1 MRRSVPGQLTL
12 ALADNVPDDTTDG
25 TGETVS
31 RRGVSP
37 KRAAL
42 LQRAKDKRRDQTG
55 TEGDLL
61 ERIADE
67 GNLARALLSVVRNKG
82 AAGIDG
88 QTVDDAEEQSEALLA
103 DLHQALLSERYRPQ
117 PVRRVTVP
125 KPDGGGDRNLGV
137 PTVRDRVVQQA
148 MLQILEPLFDPGFHE
163 ASCGFRKGRGV
174 QQAVSQTCTH
184 LEAGYRVMVDLD
196 LSKFFDR
203 VHHQRLLARIE
214 TKVAD
219 RRVLRL
225 IRMMLKAK
233 VAMSDGVH
241 VANEQGTP
249 QGGPLSPLLSNI
261 VLDEL
266 DWELARRGLRH
277 VRYAD
282 DFLVFVRSQRAGA
295 RVMASLRRFVER
307 RLRLKINDGK
317 SGVIQPDQAS
327 FLGFRFECDDQ
338 RGIAVWPS
346 KKSYQRISR
355 KIRELIPR
363 NWGNSLEAVFA
374 RANPYLRGWM
384 AHFRLCTEEAN
395 ERAFHALDAHCRR
408 RLRAIIVR
416 QKKRRR
422 YLRRHLLKRG
432 VSWRAATGAAYRCRG
447 AWRASNHPGMTRGY
461 PNAWFKP
468 RLASL
473 KERWKE
479 LNPKPLGP
487 SEQIQLALL

>member
-1 MRRSVPGQLTL
+1 VRRSVPGQLTL
-12 ALADNVPDDTTDG
+12 ALADNVPDGTTDG
-25 TGETVS
+25 TSETVS

-61 ERIADE
+61 ERIAEE
-67 GNLARALLSVVRNKG
+67 GNLFRALLSVVRNKG

-88 QTVDDAEEQSEALLA
+88 QTVDDAEEQSEALVA

-137 PTVRDRVVQQA
+137 PTVRDRIVQQA
-148 MLQILEPLFDPGFHE
+148 MLHILEPLFDPGFHE

-184 LEAGYRVMVDLD
+184 LEAGYRVVVDLD

-233 VAMSDGVH
+233 VALSDGVH
-241 VANEQGTP
+241 IANEQGTP

-266 DWELARRGLRH
+266 DWELVRRGLRH

-295 RVMASLRRFVER
+295 RVMASLRRFIER

-327 FLGFRFECDDQ
+327 FLGFRFECDDD

-363 NWGNSLEAVFA
+363 NWGNSLEAAFA
-374 RANPYLRGWM
+374 QANLYLRGWM
-384 AHFRLCTEEAN
+384 AHFRLCTEEA
-395 ERAFHALDAHCRR
+395 EWAFNALDAHCRR

-416 QKKRRR
+416 HKKRPR

-432 VSWRAATGAAYRCRG
+432 VSWRAATGAAYRCQG

-468 RLASL
+468 RLVSL

-487 SEQIQLALL
+487 NEQTQLTLL

>member
-1 MRRSVPGQLTL
+1 L

>member
-1 MRRSVPGQLTL
+1 VRRPVPGQLTL
-12 ALADNVPDDTTDG
+12 ALADSVPDETSDG
-25 TGETVS
+25 RGETVP
-31 RRGVSP
+31 RRGVSSE
-37 KRAAL
+37 RAAL
-42 LQRAKDKRRDQTG
+42 LQRAKIKGRDQTG

-88 QTVDDAEEQSEALLA
+88 QTVDDAEEQSEALVA

-137 PTVRDRVVQQA
+137 PTVRDRIVQQA
-148 MLQILEPLFDPGFHE
+148 MLHVLEPLFDPGFHE

-184 LEAGYRVMVDLD
+184 LEAGYRVVVDLD

-214 TKVAD
+214 AKVAD
-219 RRVLRL
+219 RRILRL

-233 VAMSDGVH
+233 VALSDGVH
-241 VANEQGTP
+241 IANEQGTP

-261 VLDEL
+261 VLEEL

-295 RVMASLRRFVER
+295 RVMASLRCFIER
-307 RLRLKINDGK
+307 RLRLKINDSK

-327 FLGFRFECDDQ
+327 FLGFRFDCDDD

-355 KIRELIPR
+355 KIRELVPR

-374 RANPYLRGWM
+374 QANLYLRGWM
-384 AHFRLCTEEAN
+384 AHFRLCTEEA
-395 ERAFHALDAHCRR
+395 ERAFHTLDAHCRR

-447 AWRASNHPGMTRGY
+447 AWRASNHPGMVRGY

-473 KERWKE
+473 KQRWKE

-487 SEQIQLALL
+487 NEREQLVLL

>member
-12 ALADNVPDDTTDG
+12 ALADNAPNDTTDG
-25 TGETVS
+25 TSETVS

-37 KRAAL
+37 KRADL

-61 ERIADE
+61 ERIADD

-88 QTVDDAEEQSEALLA
+88 QTVEEAEEQSEALLA
-103 DLHQALLSERYRPQ
+103 NLHQALLSERYRPQ

-184 LEAGYRVMVDLD
+184 LEAGYRVVVDLD

-233 VAMSDGVH
+233 VVMGDGVH
-241 VANEQGTP
+241 EANEQGTP

-295 RVMASLRRFVER
+295 RVMASLRCFIER
-307 RLRLKINDGK
+307 RLRLKINDSK

-327 FLGFRFECDDQ
+327 FLGFRFECKDH

-355 KIRELIPR
+355 KIRELIPC

-374 RANPYLRGWM
+374 QTNLYHRGWM
-384 AHFRLCTEEAN
+384 AHFRLCTEEA
-395 ERAFHALDAHCRR
+395 ERAFHVLDAHCRR
-408 RLRAIIVR
+408 RVRAIIVR
-416 QKKRRR
+416 HKKRRR

-432 VSWRAATGAAYRCRG
+432 ISWRAATGAAYRCRG
-447 AWRASNHPGMTRGY
+447 VWRASNHPGMVRGY

-473 KERWKE
+473 KQRWKE
-479 LNPKPLGP
+479 LNPNPLGP
-487 SEQIQLALL
+487 NEQEQLVLL